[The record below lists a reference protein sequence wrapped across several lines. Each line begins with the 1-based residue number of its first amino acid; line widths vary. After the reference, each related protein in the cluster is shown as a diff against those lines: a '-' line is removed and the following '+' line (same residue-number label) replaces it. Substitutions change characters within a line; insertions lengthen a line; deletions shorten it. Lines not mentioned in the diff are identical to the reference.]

1 MKKNR
6 LNVFFIFLVSAGYLF
21 MTAVGGYLLFGFG
34 SLVYDVLKN
43 AVTSVNILHMRFIM
57 VIVIL
62 LGLQTIYTGVVKAS
76 YWSRVYGE
84 DYTYNKE

>member
-6 LNVFFIFLVSAGYLF
+6 LNVLLIILVSAGYLF
-21 MTAVGGYLLFGFG
+21 MTAIGGYLLFGFG
-34 SLVYDVLKN
+34 SLVYDVLGN
-43 AVTSVNILHMRFIM
+43 AVTAVNTSQMRFVM

-62 LGLQTIYTGVVKAS
+62 LGLHTIYTGVVKAS

-84 DYTYNKE
+84 DYTYYKE